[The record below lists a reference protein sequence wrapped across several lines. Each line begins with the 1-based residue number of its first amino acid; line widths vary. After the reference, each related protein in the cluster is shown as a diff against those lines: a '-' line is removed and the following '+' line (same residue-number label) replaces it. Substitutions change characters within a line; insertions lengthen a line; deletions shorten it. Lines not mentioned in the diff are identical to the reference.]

1 MNIKMKTQLLLV
13 LLMASLTCL
22 AQTDPFESEFEGYVE
37 GQEENKDLPV
47 FAAVG
52 SGFNYQGELLNAGMP
67 SNGNFDFSFGLFDAA
82 VGGNQIGS
90 NVIKGNRPVVNGLFS
105 IDNIDFGDAAYD
117 GDALWLR
124 ITVRETGNPGSE
136 TTLSPRQKISA
147 VPYAVQADY
156 LGPIG
161 ASNGDVL
168 KFVGGEWVPSSS
180 GGTSPWSVSGSN
192 IYYSTGL
199 VGIGVTNPSASFHV
213 DSLSVVPAI
222 FDGGSSMYV
231 LYRENGVNRGYI
243 GSYQNPSN
251 PGIND
256 EDFEIGT
263 FMGSVGS
270 VHIATGNNEPRL
282 TVTADGD
289 VGIGSISPMADLM
302 VDGDNQG
309 DVLRARING
318 STKFYVNENGG
329 TSIGSLVAP
338 PNDGL
343 RVSGDVSQSLSSNGL
358 MKYMALV
365 DCGSSPSVDR
375 QYNGVSTGTITVS
388 GSSAGQCVVDFP
400 TNIDNRFWQV
410 SVVYGSTSG
419 SGQKAANCR
428 LDTGSTDKLFC
439 NVSRLDQATLVGGS
453 FMVLI
458 Y

>member
-1 MNIKMKTQLLLV
+1 MG
-13 LLMASLTCL
+13 SLSCL
-22 AQTDPFESEFEGYVE
+22 AETGPFESEFEGYEE
-37 GQEENKDLPV
+37 GQEENKNLPI

-52 SGFNYQGELLNAGMP
+52 SGFNYQGELLNVGVAA
-67 SNGNFDFSFGLFDAA
+67 NGNFDFSFGLFDAA
-82 VGGNQIGS
+82 VGGNQIGG
-90 NVIKGNRPVVNGLFS
+90 NVIKGNRPVTNGLFS
-105 IDNIDFGDAAYD
+105 IEGIDFGDAVYD
-117 GDALWLR
+117 GDELWLR
-124 ITVRETGNPGSE
+124 VTVRETGNPGSE

-168 KFVGGEWVPSSS
+168 TFIGGEWVPSSS

-213 DSLSVVPAI
+213 NSPNVVPAI

-243 GSYQNPSN
+243 GSYQNPST

-289 VGIGSISPMADLM
+289 VGIGSVSPMADLM
-302 VDGDNQG
+302 IEADDQG
-309 DVLRARING
+309 EVLRARINS
-318 STKFYVNENGG
+318 STKFHVNGNGG
-329 TSIGSLVAP
+329 TAIGAYSTP
-338 PNDGL
+338 PADGL
-343 RVSGDVSQSLSSNGL
+343 YVNGDLRQPLASNGF
-358 MKYMALV
+358 MKYMV
-365 DCGSSPSVDR
+365 HVYCGSSPSIVK
-375 QYNGVSTGTITVS
+375 QYNGIGNGTITVS

-400 TNIDNRFWQV
+400 TNIDNRYWQV
-410 SVVYGSTSG
+410 SVVYGSTSA

-439 NVSRLDQATLVGGS
+439 NVSRLDQVLLVPGNI
-453 FMVLI
+453 MILI

>member
-1 MNIKMKTQLLLV
+1 MNIKIKIQLLLI

-22 AQTDPFESEFEGYVE
+22 AEKTPFESEFEGYVE

-52 SGFNYQGELLNAGMP
+52 SGFNYQGELLEAGAAA
-67 SNGNFDFSFGLFDAA
+67 NGNYDFSFGLYDAA
-82 VGGNQIGS
+82 VGGNQIGG
-90 NVIKGNRPVVNGLFS
+90 NVIKGNRPVTNGLFS
-105 IDNIDFGDAAYD
+105 IEDIDFGDAAYD

-124 ITVRETGNPGSE
+124 VTVRETGNPGSE
-136 TTLSPRQKISA
+136 TTLSPRQKIST

-168 KFVGGEWVPSSS
+168 TFIGGEWVPSSS
-180 GGTSPWSVSGSN
+180 GGSSPWSVSGSN
-192 IYYSTGL
+192 IYYSSGL
-199 VGIGVTNPSASFHV
+199 VGIGVTSPLASLHV
-213 DSLSVVPAI
+213 DSSSTIPAI
-222 FDGGSSMYV
+222 FDGGSQMFNI
-231 LYRENGVNRGYI
+231 YRENGVNRGYI
-243 GSYQNPSN
+243 GSYQNPST

-263 FMGSVGS
+263 FANPVGNF
-270 VHIATGNNEPRL
+270 HITTGGNDPRI

-289 VGIGSISPMADLM
+289 VGIGSVSPMADLM
-302 VDGDNQG
+302 IDADDQG

-329 TSIGSLVAP
+329 TSIGSFVAP
-338 PNDGL
+338 PSDGL
-343 RVSGDVSQSLSSNGL
+343 RVSGDVSQSLSSNGF
-358 MKYMALV
+358 MKYMV
-365 DCGSSPSVDR
+365 HVNCGSSPSIVK
-375 QYNGVSTGTITVS
+375 QYNGVGNGIITVS

-400 TNIDNRFWQV
+400 TNIDNRYWQV
-410 SVVYGSTSG
+410 SVVYGSTSA

-428 LDTGSTDKLFC
+428 LVTGSTDKLFC
-439 NVSRLDQATLVGGS
+439 NVSRLDQVLLVPGNI
-453 FMVLI
+453 MILI